1 LSEFQ
6 RVRILHVVTSSV
18 SAVFMRGQL
27 SYLRDKGFDVF
38 LASAPGPDL
47 KRVCDEEQVQEITI
61 AITRE
66 ISPLRDVIALF
77 RLWRLMLNIKP
88 TITNVS
94 TPKAGL
100 LGGIAAFAARVP
112 VRVYTLRG
120 LRLETAR
127 GWKRSVLMM
136 MERIACGSAHHVRC
150 VGASVRD
157 RAIQLKLVGS
167 KKSYVLGRG
176 SSNGVDFELF
186 RKSGKRIE
194 EARALRLQFKIP
206 DSAPVIGFV
215 GRFTRD
221 KGIAELYRAFQQV
234 KEPFPDTRLLLVGDF
249 EEGDPVDA
257 AVRQGLET
265 EPGVI
270 FAGMVKDTPRYYAAM
285 DVLALP
291 TYREGF
297 PNVPL
302 EAQAAS
308 VPVVTTEL
316 ARKHN
321 LLVVEDCA
329 QAHGATYKDKPV
341 GSMGHVAAFSFCQ
354 DKIMT
359 TGGEGGM
366 LVTNN
371 EAIWERAWAFKD
383 HGKSYDAVYRR
394 EHAPGFR
401 WLHEQFGTNWRL
413 TEMQS
418 ALGRVQLR
426 KLPEWVKIRQRNAE
440 VLTQEFG
447 RLEALRLTPTP
458 ADVGHSYYKYYAFV
472 RPERLKQGWSRDRI
486 MAEINER
493 GVPCFS
499 GSCSE
504 IYLEKAFTADMQPS
518 RRLPVA
524 KELGE
529 TSLMWLVHPTLKE
542 DDVRWMAK
550 VVGRGNGEGQPV
562 NELRESAHH
571 LVG

>member
-1 LSEFQ
+1 MNNTGIKEKTETRVLPGWPHFAADEVQAATRVLESGKINYWTGDEGRRFEAEFAEFAGCKYGVALANGTVALELALLAADTRREPQ
-6 RVRILHVVTSSV
+6 IEQ
-18 SAVFMRGQL
+18 MRGQ
-27 SYLRDKGFDVF
+27 
-38 LASAPGPDL
+38 
-47 KRVCDEEQVQEITI
+47 EQNQEHPQP
-61 AITRE
+61 R
-66 ISPLRDVIALF
+66 
-77 RLWRLMLNIKP
+77 
-88 TITNVS
+88 
-94 TPKAGL
+94 
-100 LGGIAAFAARVP
+100 
-112 VRVYTLRG
+112 
-120 LRLETAR
+120 
-127 GWKRSVLMM
+127 
-136 MERIACGSAHHVRC
+136 
-150 VGASVRD
+150 
-157 RAIQLKLVGS
+157 
-167 KKSYVLGRG
+167 
-176 SSNGVDFELF
+176 
-186 RKSGKRIE
+186 
-194 EARALRLQFKIP
+194 
-206 DSAPVIGFV
+206 
-215 GRFTRD
+215 
-221 KGIAELYRAFQQV
+221 
-234 KEPFPDTRLLLVGDF
+234 
-249 EEGDPVDA
+249 A
-257 AVRQGLET
+257 AVPHED
-265 EPGVI
+265 GV
-270 FAGMVKDTPRYYAAM
+270 A
-285 DVLALP
+285 
-291 TYREGF
+291 E
-297 PNVPL
+297 
-302 EAQAAS
+302 
-308 VPVVTTEL
+308 VVTTSRTFIASASCAVMRGMKPVMADVDRESQNVTAETIREAITPRTKAIIAVHLAGWPCDMDPIMEL
-316 ARKHN
+316 AREHN

-329 QAHGATYKDKPV
+329 QAHGATYKGKPV

-426 KLPEWVKIRQRNAE
+426 KLPGWVKIRQRNAE
-440 VLTQEFG
+440 MLTQEFG

-458 ADVGHSYYKYYAFV
+458 ADVEHSYYKYYAFV

-504 IYLEKAFTADMQPS
+504 IYLEKAFTGDMQPS

-550 VVGRGNGEGQPV
+550 VSGEV
-562 NELRESAHH
+562 MAKASR
-571 LVG
+571 